1 MKIIKKIL
9 RKIIQFHIDNNL
21 FSNVNKFSKGDYV
34 IFNWKAKIEIPT
46 ILESEPGIKRI
57 TEFKNYNDG
66 SQSCKYY
73 NLIDPKLS
81 REEYYCDVFWLRK
94 ASRREIKKH
103 NLQYGTIE

>member
-34 IFNWKAKIEIPT
+34 VFNWKAKIEIPRA
-46 ILESEPGIKRI
+46 LELEPGIKRI
-57 TEFKNYNDG
+57 TGFENYNNG
-66 SQSCKYY
+66 SQGCKYY
-73 NLIDPKLS
+73 NLIDPELS
-81 REEYYCDVFWLRK
+81 RNEYFCDVFWLRK

-103 NLQYGTIE
+103 NLQYEPIK